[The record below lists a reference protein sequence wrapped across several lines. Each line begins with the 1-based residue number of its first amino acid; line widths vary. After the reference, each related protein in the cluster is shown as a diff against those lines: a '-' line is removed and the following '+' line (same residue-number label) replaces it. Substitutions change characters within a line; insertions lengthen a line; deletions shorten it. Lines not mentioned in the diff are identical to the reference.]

1 MTLHISEAEV
11 RAVLTMPMAVEA
23 VEVISRKQAT
33 GEVVVHPRRRFEL
46 PGGGFF
52 HYMAAADFS
61 LGFVAM
67 KQYTFMRGKLR
78 FLVPIYEMSTGDLLA
93 LIEADYMGQLRT
105 GAASGVAT
113 KYLARKDA
121 SVAAIIGTGG
131 QAKTQLEAVCSGSK
145 AGIRVRLWARCG
157 EAPEVLGRD
166 VQTAWA
172 FQYIFAHRRRRQ
184 CTVRTSSP
192 QPQPPRSRLYL
203 APICHLGPTSMP
215 LEPTTRNKRELDDE
229 AVASADIIVVDSVE
243 QSRQE
248 AGDLIIAF
256 HGDESCW
263 TGVKKLSEIVAGKAS
278 GRTSDTEVTLFKSNG
293 IASWDLAVAIKV
305 YALAREK
312 GLGRELPL
320 GVTSRKARKQS
331 NCFFHRACGARH
343 HAAGTSRHPA
353 DRSVS
358 NRRRHP
364 RSAWFD
370 RPPSCTLHSV
380 RDGRS
385 SSCFTDRTSSPSI

>member
-1 MTLHISEAEV
+1 MTLHISEGEV
-11 RAVLTMPMAVEA
+11 RAVLTMPLAVEA
-23 VEVISRKQAT
+23 VEEISRKQAT

-67 KQYTFMRGKLR
+67 KQYTYVRGKLR
-78 FLVPIYEMSTGDLLA
+78 FLVPLYEMATGDLLA

-121 SVAAIIGTGG
+121 RVAAIIGTGG
-131 QAKTQLEAVCSGSK
+131 QAKTQLEAI
-145 AGIRVRLWARCG
+145 AAVRKLESAR
-157 EAPEVLGRD
+157 AYGRD
-166 VQTAWA
+166 AAKREKFCEEMSERLGIPVQPSPSAAEAVRGADIVSTA
-172 FQYIFAHRRRRQ
+172 
-184 CTVRTSSP
+184 TTTS
-192 QPQPPRSRLYL
+192 QPVVCGADL
-203 APICHLGPTSMP
+203 APGAHINAIGANHAH
-215 LEPTTRNKRELDDE
+215 KRELDDE
-229 AVASADIIVVDSVE
+229 AVASADVIVVDSVE

-256 HGDESCW
+256 HGDEICW

-293 IASWDLAVAIKV
+293 IASWDLAVAMKV
-305 YALAREK
+305 YAMAREK

-320 GVTSRKARKQS
+320 WSD
-331 NCFFHRACGARH
+331 GAK
-343 HAAGTSRHPA
+343 S
-353 DRSVS
+353 
-358 NRRRHP
+358 
-364 RSAWFD
+364 
-370 RPPSCTLHSV
+370 
-380 RDGRS
+380 
-385 SSCFTDRTSSPSI
+385 

>member
-131 QAKTQLEAVCSGSK
+131 QAKTQLEAV
-145 AGIRVRLWARCG
+145 AAVRKLESAC
-157 EAPEVLGRD
+157 AYGRD
-166 VQTAWA
+166 AAKRQKFSEEMSKRLGIPVHICSSAAEAVHGADIVSTATTA
-172 FQYIFAHRRRRQ
+172 SQPVVFGANLSPGAHIN
-184 CTVRTSSP
+184 
-192 QPQPPRSRLYL
+192 
-203 APICHLGPTSMP
+203 AIGANHAH
-215 LEPTTRNKRELDDE
+215 KRELDDE

-320 GVTSRKARKQS
+320 WSDVAKG
-331 NCFFHRACGARH
+331 
-343 HAAGTSRHPA
+343 
-353 DRSVS
+353 
-358 NRRRHP
+358 
-364 RSAWFD
+364 
-370 RPPSCTLHSV
+370 
-380 RDGRS
+380 
-385 SSCFTDRTSSPSI
+385 